1 MEYTSIFTKYLCFC
15 ALNHTFGLLLG
26 VGVSGTI
33 YLYFAVFS
41 RRDSAERR
49 QSMRRIGLCI
59 SLLITV
65 LVMSACE
72 SEDEAQTFAD
82 CNQGTVKQTT
92 TKPMSNKN
100 KRDFQ
105 TLPSDMQLAIVFS
118 SMIRVSEAFDY
129 GIGNPE
135 YFVRSGM
142 TEEEANIAR
151 QNLESIQLKS
161 KSLKQQNSEAIALI
175 QKSRNQEMSR
185 NEVQQLKENR
195 AAFFEVTDS
204 MITLIS
210 QVKPKNAKKTRQQLD
225 QLKTQY
231 TQYSA
236 ESVKI
241 MNSIVEKQ
249 GADKASFERHLEELL
264 QKHPGQPVLSGLY

>member
-1 MEYTSIFTKYLCFC
+1 M
-15 ALNHTFGLLLG
+15 
-26 VGVSGTI
+26 
-33 YLYFAVFS
+33 
-41 RRDSAERR
+41 R
-49 QSMRRIGLCI
+49 QKGLCI
-59 SLLITV
+59 SLLIIV
-65 LVMSACE
+65 FAMGGCE
-72 SEDEAQTFAD
+72 SDAQPLASRD
-82 CNQGTVKQTT
+82 QKTVKPTAA
-92 TKPMSNKN
+92 KPMSSK
-100 KRDFQ
+100 KQQDFK

-118 SMIRVSEAFDY
+118 SMIRVSVAFDY

-135 YFVRSGM
+135 YFVRSSM

-151 QNLESIQLKS
+151 QNLESIQLEN
-161 KSLKQQNSEAIALI
+161 KSLKQQNSEAIALM
-175 QKSRNQEMSR
+175 QKTRNQEMSR

-204 MITLIS
+204 MITFIS
-210 QVKPKNAKKTRQQLD
+210 QVTPKNAKKTRQQLD

-249 GADKASFERHLEELL
+249 GADKALFERHLEAML